1 MLVSSLAI
9 IVMAIFSA
17 LSRGVISVIDRYQIG
32 IKGNSVVEV
41 NLYNNLF
48 TLLFVI
54 GLTFYFPI
62 WNLITDWKVILYSV
76 LVQAVAIGYS
86 TLFKKMTIFK
96 SVISAKLAD
105 LLIPIAVYLSTGK
118 LDLKIYF
125 LAVFT
130 TLIVVFWLKK
140 KGDAKK
146 YLDGVIIIVP
156 LLTIQAFASP
166 LLVGNNKNQLSS
178 IIAFTLST
186 LVIRFIISALM
197 MLFYQKSFQLKN
209 SLNSNNLFIYIIRS
223 ILTIIAQFTFVIV
236 TSDKYSALGWIFLNM
251 TSLYGVLASSLF
263 LKEKNTKKEILL
275 ICFITAIML
284 IQNFI

>member
-1 MLVSSLAI
+1 MV
-9 IVMAIFSA
+9 
-17 LSRGVISVIDRYQIG
+17 
-32 IKGNSVVEV
+32 KE
-41 NLYNNLF
+41 
-48 TLLFVI
+48 
-54 GLTFYFPI
+54 
-62 WNLITDWKVILYSV
+62 
-76 LVQAVAIGYS
+76 
-86 TLFKKMTIFK
+86 
-96 SVISAKLAD
+96 
-105 LLIPIAVYLSTGK
+105 
-118 LDLKIYF
+118 
-125 LAVFT
+125 
-130 TLIVVFWLKK
+130 